1 MCTIYIFDSRDAMQ
15 VDHLFNSLRLLFL
28 AYVQNLFCFPL
39 RTVARHLASYLLFRC
54 VSAEIG

>member
-1 MCTIYIFDSRDAMQ
+1 MQ